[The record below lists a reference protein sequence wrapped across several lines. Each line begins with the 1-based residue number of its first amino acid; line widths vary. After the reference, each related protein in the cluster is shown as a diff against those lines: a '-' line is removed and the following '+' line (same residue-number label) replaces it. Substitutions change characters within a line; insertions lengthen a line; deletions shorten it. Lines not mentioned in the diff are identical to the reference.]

1 MLRNLTFLGVLLAGS
16 ARADVVLVE
25 DGRARAKIHV
35 SADVMAG
42 DQKPGKLGSTWET
55 ESEKQRQRLRE
66 SVKDLA
72 LYLEKI
78 SGAPIE
84 IVTAPPAKDSETVS
98 IVIGGLAVEA
108 FGAPKKSA
116 PYRQGFR
123 LVVAPGK
130 VGMLGE
136 SDLATSYAIYELL
149 DRLGCRWYMPGELGE
164 VIPKSRTIS
173 VAETDF
179 SSAPGTIYRGIWYAD
194 DAYRRR
200 NRHGGLLLSA
210 GHALEGYV
218 SDAQRKEHPE
228 WVAEVGGKPHRRRL
242 KWSHPGVAQ
251 AIADYWL
258 PRLEKDQVASIS
270 LSPDDGIDFDES
282 KEDKAIDA
290 NDFDTTSQSVS
301 LTDRMLV
308 LCNRIA
314 GSIGEKYPDVLFGM
328 LAYGPTTRPPV
339 REKVHPNLVP
349 QLAPITYSRAHPMTM
364 DEVPD
369 NKELRHLIEGWGKA
383 ARMTSVY
390 FYAWFLAEPSAP
402 NPMIAKWSVDVPFV
416 LKNNC
421 QFWQPET
428 TANFETSMHA
438 LYLGCRL
445 AWNPALKP
453 ADVIDELNTRFYGGA
468 SKEMTAYWNFIDD
481 VWVSTPEYS
490 GCGFGYL
497 RRWTPERLDRARQLM
512 NEALAACQTPV
523 EIQRVRLADESLEL
537 FELFMKLR
545 RDQAE
550 GRFANLAA
558 DADYWRKRI
567 RFLGEKYKD
576 QYCFTRMPWTHTH
589 SAAAI
594 FAQFYQKTYDELT
607 RVAKEFQI
615 LTPQPL
621 RDFRYKADGDKS
633 GESQGWA
640 TVGFDDS
647 SWKTT
652 DVCADTWSTLGYHAW
667 FKSMWYRST
676 VKLPAIPKGKKSI
689 SCSAAPTAAPRCSST
704 ASTSFTP
711 TLRRE
716 RSPSS
721 TAIASPPRSTSRQPS
736 SPARRIRSRSSAPA
750 RSLTNWAPVG
760 CSAPWCCIAKSR
772 CHFQSRSRIKCREQ

>member
-1 MLRNLTFLGVLLAGS
+1 MRRIPALLVVLSAGI
-16 ARADVVLVE
+16 AMADVVLVE

-35 SADVMAG
+35 SADIMA
-42 DQKPGKLGSTWET
+42 DDLKPARPASTRET
-55 ESEKQRQRLRE
+55 EAEKQRQRLRE

-84 IVTAPPAKDSETVS
+84 IATAPPAKDSGTVS
-98 IVIGGLAVEA
+98 ILIGNLATEA
-108 FGAPKKSA
+108 FGPPAKTA
-116 PYRQGFR
+116 PYKQGFR
-123 LVVAPGK
+123 FVVAKGK
-130 VGMLGE
+130 VGMMGE

-149 DRLGCRWYMPGELGE
+149 DRLGCRWYMLGELGE
-164 VIPKSRTIS
+164 VIPNSKTI
-173 VAETDF
+173 ALADTDF

-200 NRHGGLLLSA
+200 NRHGGLLLNA

-218 SDAQRKEHPE
+218 SDEQRKEHPE
-228 WVAEVGGKPHRRRL
+228 WVAEVGGKPHKRRL
-242 KWSHPGVAQ
+242 KWSNPGVAQ

-258 PRLEKDQVASIS
+258 PRLEKDAVSSIS

-282 KEDKAIDA
+282 KEDRAIDA
-290 NDFDTTSQSVS
+290 GDFDTTSQSVS

-308 LCNRIA
+308 LGNRIA
-314 GSIGEKYPDVLFGM
+314 SAIGKKHPDVLFGM

-369 NKELRHLIEGWGKA
+369 NKELRHLVEGWGKA

-402 NPMIAKWSVDVPFV
+402 NPMIAKWSTDVPFV
-416 LKNNC
+416 LRNNC

-438 LYLGCRL
+438 LYMGCRL

-453 ADVIDELNTRFYGGA
+453 ADIIAELNTRFYGSA
-468 SKEMTAYWNFIDD
+468 AAAMTAYWNFIDD
-481 VWVSTPEYS
+481 AWVATPEYS
-490 GCGFGYL
+490 GCGFGYI
-497 RRWTPERLDRARQLM
+497 RRWTPARLDRARQLM
-512 NEALAACQTPV
+512 NDALAACQTATEV
-523 EIQRVRLADESLEL
+523 RRVRLADESLEL

-550 GRFANLAA
+550 GRFADLAA
-558 DADYWRKRI
+558 EAAYWRSRI

-576 QYCFTRMPWTHTH
+576 AFCFTRMPWTPHTLGG
-589 SAAAI
+589 AY
-594 FAQFYQKTYDELT
+594 FGQFYQQTYDELT
-607 RVAKEFQI
+607 RIAKDFQI

-621 RDFRYKADGDKS
+621 REFRYKPDGDKS
-633 GESQGWA
+633 GEPQGWA
-640 TVGFDDS
+640 APAFDDRE
-647 SWKTT
+647 WKTT
-652 DVCADTWSTLGYHAW
+652 DVCTDTWSTLGYHSW
-667 FKSMWYRST
+667 FKSMWYRT
-676 VKLPAIPKGKKSI
+676 AVKLPAVPAGKKVHLLL
-689 SCSAAPTAAPRCSST
+689 SST
-704 ASTSFTP
+704 DGSAKVFINGRHIPYADAKKGALPEFDGYCQPASFDITP
-711 TLRRE
+711 ALKPGAENHIAILCTRTFFNELGTGGLLGPVVVYRE
-716 RSPSS
+716 
-721 TAIASPPRSTSRQPS
+721 
-736 SPARRIRSRSSAPA
+736 
-750 RSLTNWAPVG
+750 
-760 CSAPWCCIAKSR
+760 K
-772 CHFQSRSRIKCREQ
+772 